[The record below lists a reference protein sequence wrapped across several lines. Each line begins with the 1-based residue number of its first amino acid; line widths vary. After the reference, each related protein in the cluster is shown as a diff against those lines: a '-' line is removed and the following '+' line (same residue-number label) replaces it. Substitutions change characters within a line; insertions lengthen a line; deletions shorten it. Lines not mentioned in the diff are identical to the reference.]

1 MMAGLSTWAT
11 FGRGWSK
18 RLAQL
23 PYQAAKMTGNDA
35 PAASSSVDQP
45 PAG

>member
-1 MMAGLSTWAT
+1 MMAGLPTWQT

-18 RLAQL
+18 RLAHL
-23 PYQAAKMTGNDA
+23 PYQAASMTSNGNGTPVA
-35 PAASSSVDQP
+35 SVDQP